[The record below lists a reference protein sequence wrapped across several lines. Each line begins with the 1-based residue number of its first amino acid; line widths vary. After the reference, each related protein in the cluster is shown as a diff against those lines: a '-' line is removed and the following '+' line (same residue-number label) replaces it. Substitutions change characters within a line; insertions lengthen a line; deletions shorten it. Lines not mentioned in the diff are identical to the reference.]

1 MTAIGCRRAL
11 GLVLAS
17 MGLATSSWAEDA
29 PGGDWLWSATL
40 FGQLHAVESDQ
51 DDDGVTGFF
60 DQYEF
65 TPNKDSVSLELGVR
79 EASLDWVVERAP
91 LLQLRYASPTSNL
104 GITGSDFDDAFF
116 NQRALL
122 LGRLPAF
129 AFDVDYRRLRTER
142 LRVFP
147 DTSTGGAALPFTD
160 LSGRDNRFYRER
172 TGFDAELRWRPGESL
187 GGRWDELHWLGAEVA
202 LRGGYEARD
211 TRTQTRTILNPG
223 NDWLS
228 FSQDRGDEVADVGA
242 GILLA
247 PAKLVTLTLD
257 FDHEDFSSD
266 NAELDTSL
274 PFASTGRS
282 VGFVPSSRRNTG
294 RVQLH
299 GRIGERAVV
308 TAGFQASFLEQEDPD
323 TPAQR
328 GAGFGENEVNVLSA
342 QVSGD
347 LQLTQDLAGSAY
359 FKLVH
364 RDRDID
370 RSSALFGPTNG
381 TQVDELLE
389 TYQRIDVGAE
399 ARYRPHRRVKT
410 ALGLRLHWI
419 DRDLDFARA
428 GLGNRVILP
437 ANALVED
444 ETMMWTL
451 YGRADLRPLRGLGV
465 RGELSYRGAPDT
477 GYITDLDDYVEG
489 KLRVSYIVP
498 ISRPASLALFIRG
511 GTGEN
516 SDFSMVEGLGPL
528 PPGPGVGRDYE
539 RSHWTLGVS
548 GDLMVRD
555 DTTLFGSFYYSQD
568 QQSDDLLLSNLQR
581 YFQES
586 VPITFRAPGGLDF
599 QSDELSLVLGAQ
611 LALTESSNAGVAY
624 SFTRAEA
631 DYGKSGGARE
641 LRLVDDNRIV
651 DADIHTLDLELRHRV
666 RDGLRVFAG
675 YRLQYYS
682 DGAPKPA
689 SLGSAIR
696 PPDRSDVRHTV
707 SLGVTL
713 TSDLL
718 ERR

>member
-1 MTAIGCRRAL
+1 LAL
-11 GLVLAS
+11 A
-17 MGLATSSWAEDA
+17 APSWAEDE
-29 PGGDWLWSATL
+29 PDEDWLWSATL
-40 FGQLHAVESDQ
+40 FGQLHGVESAQ

-79 EASLDWVVERAP
+79 EASLDWVVDRAP

-104 GITGSDFDDAFF
+104 GITGSDFDDAFL

-122 LGRLPAF
+122 VGRLGAY
-129 AFDVDYRRLRTER
+129 AFDVEYRRLRTER
-142 LRVFP
+142 RRIFP
-147 DTSTGGAALPFTD
+147 DSSTGGGTLPFTD
-160 LSGRDNRFYRER
+160 LSGRGDRFYRER
-172 TGFDAELRWRPGESL
+172 TGFDAELRWRPGETL
-187 GGRWDELHWLGAEVA
+187 GADELKALGAEVA
-202 LRGGYEARD
+202 LRGGFEARD
-211 TRTQTRTILNPG
+211 SRTQTRTILNPG
-223 NDWLS
+223 NDWLA
-228 FSQDRGDEVADVGA
+228 FSQKRGDEVADVGV
-242 GILLA
+242 GILVV
-247 PAKLVTLTLD
+247 PADLVTLTLD

-266 NAELDTSL
+266 NAQLDTSL

-282 VGFVPSSRRNTG
+282 VGFVPSTQRNTG

-299 GRIGERAVV
+299 GRIGERAVLS
-308 TAGFQASFLEQEDPD
+308 AGFQASLLEQEDPD

-328 GAGFGENEVNVLSA
+328 GARFGENQVNVLSA
-342 QVSGD
+342 QLSGD
-347 LQLTQDLAGSAY
+347 FQLNQDLAVSA
-359 FKLVH
+359 FFRLVH

-389 TYQRIDVGAE
+389 TYQRIDLGAE

-410 ALGLRLHWI
+410 ALGVRLQWV
-419 DRDLDFARA
+419 DRDLGFARP

-451 YGRADLRPLRGLGV
+451 YGRADLRLLRGLGV

-477 GYITDLDDYVEG
+477 GYVTDLDDYVEG
-489 KLRVSYIVP
+489 KLRVSYVLP
-498 ISRPASLALFIRG
+498 IRRPATLALFIRG
-511 GTGEN
+511 GSGEN
-516 SDFSMVEGLGPL
+516 SDFSMVEGLGPQ

-539 RSHWTLGVS
+539 RSHWTLGLS
-548 GDLMVRD
+548 GDLVVRD
-555 DTTLFGSFYYSQD
+555 DTTLFASFYYSQD

-611 LALTESSNAGVAY
+611 LSLTERTSAGLAY

-631 DYGKSGGARE
+631 NYGASGGARE
-641 LRLVDDNRIV
+641 LRLIDDNRVV

-666 RDGLRVFAG
+666 RDGLRLFVG
-675 YRLQYYS
+675 YRLQHYS

-689 SLGSAIR
+689 SPGSAIR

-707 SLGVTL
+707 SFGVTL
-713 TSDLL
+713 TSELL
-718 ERR
+718 KKR